1 MEIAGRRG
9 RRGIAIAGNLHCGSC
24 RRGILA
30 REPRVDRS
38 LDQRAPMF
46 GAGHRTVGK
55 RCNFGKRGIVSGKP

>member
-46 GAGHRTVGK
+46 GARHRTVGK
-55 RCNFGKRGIVSGKP
+55 RGNFGKRGTVSGKP